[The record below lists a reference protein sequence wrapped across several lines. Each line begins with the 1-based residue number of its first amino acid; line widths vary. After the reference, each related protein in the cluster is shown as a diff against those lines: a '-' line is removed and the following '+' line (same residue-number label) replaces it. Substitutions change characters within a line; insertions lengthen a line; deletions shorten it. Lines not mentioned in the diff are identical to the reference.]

1 MKTNTMAV
9 ALVVVGLL
17 AANAARAA
25 ELQAGAAKIDITDRD
40 AGPVNE
46 PLHAKALVLKN
57 AETAL
62 VIITVDAVAL
72 GQIGRIGSDYLP
84 TVRSQIENEF
94 GIKPINV
101 LVNASHCH
109 GTVCTD
115 VAERT
120 LDAVREASASLVPV
134 NIGAGVGQENR
145 ISENRRFK
153 LKDGSETDSRR
164 AYSVPPDETIAAVG
178 PIDPEI
184 GILRLDKKDGRTLA
198 VIYNF
203 ACHPIEGV
211 PNGANTADI
220 TGFAS
225 KVIEDNL
232 SDGAIA
238 LFLQGSAGDVNP
250 AMYKDVDRPRDAEPL
265 GNMLGLSTL
274 QALRKIQPKPD
285 DRLRVVSETIELPR
299 ADTAKRIAAM
309 ESEQTNLL
317 HSLKGTDLN
326 LKTFV
331 PLVVKYGLSPEFPS
345 YYAHRYLHEEM
356 MGREDLK
363 KLDADN
369 RESLRQYVENIRIVE
384 KLTRLQTNLDLLRK
398 HQAEN
403 ATAPKKTI
411 DVEVAGLRIGDF
423 VLVTFPGELSV
434 EIGLNIK
441 KTSPHEFTFVA
452 GCTNGYIYYAPTAE
466 QLNNTGYAQ
475 EDCDSLLAPEWQKLY
490 ESKVAEMLERL

>member
-1 MKTNTMAV
+1 MKTNTIAV
-9 ALVVVGLL
+9 ALVVAGLL
-17 AANAARAA
+17 AVNAAYAA
-25 ELQAGAAKIDITDRD
+25 ELQAGAAKVDITDRD
-40 AGPVNE
+40 AGPVYG
-46 PLHAKALVLKN
+46 PLYAKALVLKN
-57 AETAL
+57 DETAL
-62 VIITVDAVAL
+62 VIITVDAVAI

-84 TVRSQIENEF
+84 AVRSQIENEF
-94 GIKPINV
+94 GIKPANV
-101 LVNASHCH
+101 LINASHCH
-109 GTVCTD
+109 GTVCAD

-120 LDAVREASASLVPV
+120 LEAVREAAANLVPV

-145 ISENRRFK
+145 ISENRRYK

-164 AYSVPPDETIAAVG
+164 AYSAPPDELIAAVG

-198 VIYNF
+198 VVYNF

-211 PNGANTADI
+211 PSGANTADI

-238 LFLQGSAGDVNP
+238 LFLQGSAGDINP
-250 AMYKDVDRPRDAEPL
+250 AMYKDVDKPRDAEPL

-274 QALRKIQPKPD
+274 QALRKIQAKPD

-309 ESEQTNLL
+309 EAQQTNLL
-317 HSLKGTDLN
+317 HSLKATDLN
-326 LKTFV
+326 LKTFI
-331 PLVVKYGLSPEFPS
+331 PLAVKYGLSPEFPS

-356 MGREDLK
+356 MGSEDLK

-369 RESLRQYVENIRIVE
+369 RENLKQYIENIRIME
-384 KLTRLQTNLDLLRK
+384 ELTRLQTNLDLLRK

-403 ATAPKKTI
+403 TAAPKRTV

-452 GCTNGYIYYAPTAE
+452 GCTNGYIYYAPTAD

-475 EDCDSLLAPEWQKLY
+475 EDCDSLLAPEWQEMY
-490 ESKVAEMLERL
+490 QSRVAEMLEAL